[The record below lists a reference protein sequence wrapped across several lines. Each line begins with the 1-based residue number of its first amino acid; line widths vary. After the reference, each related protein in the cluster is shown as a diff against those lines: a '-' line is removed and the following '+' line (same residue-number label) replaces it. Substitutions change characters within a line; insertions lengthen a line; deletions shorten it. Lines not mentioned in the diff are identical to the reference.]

1 MKTTGLLVVFTCL
14 VCVGCAVRYDIRL
27 SNGTI
32 ITAKGKPRIDET
44 NHVVFFKD
52 AYGHSNSIPEFR
64 VSEIAPHTTMSEED
78 SPKKFNPVI
87 KK

>member
-14 VCVGCAVRYDIRL
+14 VCVGCAGRYDIRL
-27 SNGTI
+27 SNGDI
-32 ITAKGKPRIDET
+32 ITSRGKPRIDET
-44 NHVVFFKD
+44 NHVVYFKD

-64 VSEIAPHTTMSEED
+64 VTEIAPHSTMSAED
-78 SPKKFNPVI
+78 APQKFNPVT